1 MSETTTATTLRL
13 PAALLERVR
22 EHGRTAYPEECCGVM
37 LGRIDRASGR
47 TEVVRLVAQE
57 NQREDEHRHNRYL
70 ISPEAVLHA
79 DREARTAGLEIV
91 GYYHSHPDHPSRPSD
106 FDRDHAWPD
115 QSYLIVA
122 VAGGQPATAQ
132 SWRLRDDR
140 SAFEEETVEVPSP
153 RSHE

>member
-1 MSETTTATTLRL
+1 MSEITTTTTLRL
-13 PAALLERVR
+13 PAALLERIR

-37 LGRIDRASGR
+37 LGRIDRAGGR

-70 ISPEAVLHA
+70 ISPEAVLRA

-122 VAGGQPATAQ
+122 VAGGQAATAQ

-140 SAFEEETVEVPSP
+140 SAFEEETVEV
-153 RSHE
+153 RGR

>member
-1 MSETTTATTLRL
+1 MNETTTTTTLRL
-13 PAALLERVR
+13 PAALLERIR
-22 EHGRTAYPEECCGVM
+22 EHGRMAYPEECCGVM

-70 ISPEAVLHA
+70 ISPEAVLRA

-140 SAFEEETVEVPSP
+140 SAFEEETVEV
-153 RSHE
+153 RGR

>member
-1 MSETTTATTLRL
+1 MSETATATTLRL
-13 PAALLERVR
+13 PAELLERIR
-22 EHGRTAYPEECCGVM
+22 EHGRETYPEECCGVM
-37 LGRIDRASGR
+37 LGRFDRATGR
-47 TEVVRLVAQE
+47 TEVARLVAEE

-70 ISPEAVLHA
+70 ISPQSVLHA
-79 DREARTAGLEIV
+79 ERAARAEGLSIV

-122 VAGGQPATAQ
+122 VAGGEPRTAQ

-140 SAFEEETVEVPSP
+140 SAFDEEAVEVAG
-153 RSHE
+153 